1 MYHCIRLFFLALLF
15 ANHSWAQDFSHL
27 VTKEPRPDWVNVFDH
42 TSIALPKD
50 PSGSAE
56 YLLSDI
62 QHHLE
67 EANYYHQL
75 AFLIVS
81 ETGVENFS
89 QLTFDFQ
96 PEYET
101 LQFHELQLIRDGV
114 ILDRL
119 ADTEIEILR
128 QEKDKAELM
137 YDGERSAHLILK
149 DVRKGDILTYAYSL
163 KGKNPVFKG
172 RVHSFSKLG
181 YTNRMAHCR
190 RRVLWN
196 PADRNLRWHVF
207 GPTDQLSEQPA
218 VSTQNG
224 TLHELTW
231 SADALPKYYFEDNTP
246 NWIPERPWLEYSD
259 YESWTDFGKWAQGL
273 FEVDPELPPELIAI
287 CDKLKAEAK
296 SEEELIVLTLRWVQ
310 RNIRYLGSFMG
321 AHTHQPYPLKT
332 IFERRFGDCKDK
344 GVLTANML
352 RYLSFDA
359 APALVNTSKW
369 DRLLDYFP
377 GHGAFNHLIVHLR
390 WEDEDFWLDP
400 TYTYQGGSLRNLHC
414 TNLSHAFVVREGETD
429 LRKVKPRGLSV
440 SESTVHD
447 EITILNLEGKATLT
461 VTTVN
466 SGSNANSSRS
476 YFAKNSLD
484 SINEEYLEYYQSL
497 FPNTKSLAPVS
508 VTDDLENNTFTIVER
523 YEVEEIWSEQDEEDP
538 DDYRY
543 AYFSGYLLDLRLN
556 SPDEGERKQPY
567 FLSFP
572 QNLKHTI
579 RVNLPIEFDIENS
592 SKTIEDPAFKAQANV
607 TYANRVLDLEYK
619 YRSLTRMVAPDQYDS
634 FRKQLTKLIDEADYS
649 IYHYDEEAD
658 DEIEDEN
665 TEEESSTIGYFLY
678 GGSLLSGL
686 LIGGITALL
695 LFLFWN
701 PSPRIPTSYE
711 YVGIG
716 GWLILPAIGII
727 LAPFIDLINCTTAF
741 TSLHDMGLYFEN
753 EKEVVGWR
761 LYYVSWGLESG
772 FFFFM
777 SVLTLVFFF
786 TKRTAFPYLFIATA
800 LFGIILLM
808 LEVFWA
814 SKLPDYDDSESPL
827 NEFPKLIIQTMIWGS
842 YMLTS
847 ERVKA
852 TFTHRRGKP
861 HPAQT

>member
-1 MYHCIRLFFLALLF
+1 MYYCIRLFFLTLFF
-15 ANHSWAQDFSHL
+15 ANPSWAQDFAHL
-27 VTKEPRPDWVNVFDH
+27 VTKEPRPNWVNVFDH
-42 TSIALPKD
+42 NSIILPEA
-50 PSGSAE
+50 PSGAAE

-114 ILDRL
+114 VLDRL
-119 ADTEIEILR
+119 ADTKIEILR
-128 QEKDKAELM
+128 QEKDKAQLM

-163 KGKNPVFKG
+163 EGKNPVFEG

-181 YTNRMAHCR
+181 YTSRMSHCR

-196 PADRNLRWHVF
+196 PAVRNLRWHVF
-207 GPTDQLSEQPA
+207 GPTDQLSEEPA
-218 VSTQNG
+218 VNADDKE
-224 TLHELTW
+224 LHELSW
-231 SADALPKYYFEDNTP
+231 SADSLPKYYFEDDTP

-259 YESWTDFGKWAQGL
+259 YEGWTDFGIWAQGL
-273 FEVDPELPPELIAI
+273 FEADPKLPTELIAI

-321 AHTHQPYPLKT
+321 AHTHQPYPIKT

-344 GVLTANML
+344 GVLTVNML

-377 GHGAFNHLIVHLR
+377 GHSAFNHLIVHLR

-400 TYTYQGGSLRNLHC
+400 TYTYQGGAIRNLHC
-414 TNLSHAFVVREGETD
+414 TNISHAFVVRKGETD
-429 LRKVKPRGLSV
+429 LREVKPRGLSV
-440 SESTVHD
+440 SESSVHD
-447 EITILNLEGKATLT
+447 EITIFDLAGKATLT

-466 SGSNANSSRS
+466 SGDDANSSRS

-497 FPNTKSLAPVS
+497 FPNTKSVAPVS
-508 VTDDLENNTFTIVER
+508 FTDDLENNTFTIVER
-523 YEVEEIWSEQDEEDP
+523 YEVEGIWSEQDEEDP
-538 DDYRY
+538 KDYRY
-543 AYFSGYLLDLRLN
+543 AYFSGYLLDSRLD

-579 RVNLPIEFDIENS
+579 RVNLPIEFDIDTY
-592 SKTIEDPAFKAQANV
+592 SKTIKDPAFKGQVNV
-607 TYANRVLDLEYK
+607 TYNNRVLDLEYN
-619 YRSLTRMVAPDQYDS
+619 YRAQTRMVLPDQYDS

-649 IYHYDEEAD
+649 IYLYDEDNEKNS
-658 DEIEDEN
+658 EEN
-665 TEEESSTIGYFLY
+665 STIGYFLY
-678 GGSLLSGL
+678 GGGLLSGL

-695 LFLFWN
+695 LFLLWN
-701 PSPRIPTSYE
+701 PSPRIPRTYE
-711 YVGIG
+711 YYGLG
-716 GWLILPAIGII
+716 GWLILPAIGIC
-727 LAPFIDLINCTTAF
+727 LAPFVNLSLYAKAF
-741 TSLHDMGLYFEN
+741 AALDNMGPYFEE
-753 EKEVVGWR
+753 EKELIGWR
-761 LYYVSWGLESG
+761 LYYVTLGLENG
-772 FFFFM
+772 FIFFI
-777 SVLTLVFFF
+777 SILTAVFFF
-786 TKRTAFPYLFIATA
+786 TKRTALPYLFIASSILAIISA
-800 LFGIILLM
+800 LLEM
-808 LEVFWA
+808 LWA
-814 SKLPDYDDSESPL
+814 SKLPDYDGSESSIG
-827 NEFPKLIIQTMIWGS
+827 EFPSHIIRALIWCS
-842 YMLTS
+842 YMLMS

-852 TFTHRRGKP
+852 TFTYQRRKSDP
-861 HPAQT
+861 SQS